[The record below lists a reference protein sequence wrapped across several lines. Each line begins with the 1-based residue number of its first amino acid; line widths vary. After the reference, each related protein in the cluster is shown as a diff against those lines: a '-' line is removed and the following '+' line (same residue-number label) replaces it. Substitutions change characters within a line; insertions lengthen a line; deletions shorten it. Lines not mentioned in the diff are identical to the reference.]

1 MHPQSSAHNNSVR
14 SVNGNSRKVTKKKKS
29 KQQDHSFDMSTL
41 APLDTGK
48 NASTLM
54 ACGDRVASIVN
65 NFLCF
70 IYQMIIVGYD
80 ITSSY

>member
-48 NASTLM
+48 EASTLM
-54 ACGDRVASIVN
+54 VVSQSVYGDRDAIFVN
-65 NFLCF
+65 SFLCF
-70 IYQMIIVGYD
+70 FIFNDYY
-80 ITSSY
+80 